1 MQGRLRGSRRN
12 RAFSSSTL
20 RSAVVRWRSRV
31 GQARRDGPT
40 RPITRFDRGRASV
53 LQQARRTAAFVI
65 SAAPS
70 AGSCAYVGT
79 PLSPGQNSSD
89 SVVLYTA
96 LAAAGGSAPDW
107 HHQTHTPH

>member
-1 MQGRLRGSRRN
+1 MQGRLCGSRRN

-20 RSAVVRWRSRV
+20 RSVVVRWRSRV

-40 RPITRFDRGRASV
+40 RPITSLTGVRHLCSK
-53 LQQARRTAAFVI
+53 QARGTAAFVI
-65 SAAPS
+65 SAAPA

-89 SVVLYTA
+89 FVVLYTA
-96 LAAAGGSAPDW
+96 LAAAGGPAPDW